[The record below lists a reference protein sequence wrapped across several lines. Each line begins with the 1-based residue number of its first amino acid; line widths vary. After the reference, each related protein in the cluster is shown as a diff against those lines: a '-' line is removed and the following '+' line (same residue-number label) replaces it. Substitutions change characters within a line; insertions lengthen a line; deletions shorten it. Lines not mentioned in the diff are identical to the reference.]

1 MYDMKALYEAYTVE
15 EAVKLR
21 LEHPEAQIIAGGTDV
36 LVQMRE
42 GRRAG
47 KELIS
52 IQKID
57 SMRGV
62 SMDEDENIRIGSL
75 TTFSHITRNPII
87 IEKINVLGEAVDM
100 VGGPQIR
107 NIGTIGG
114 NTCNGVTSADSAST
128 LHAWDAVIELTGK
141 NGVRRLPIHDFYIK
155 AGKVDIRAEDGEI
168 QTAVLIPKES
178 YENCFGHYIKY
189 AMRNAMDIATTGCS
203 VNVVLSEDKKTIA
216 RARIAYGVAGPVPMR
231 APSAEAQANGR
242 PVCRETVDAF
252 AQAVLQDIHPRDSW
266 RASKA
271 FREHIAVELARRCL
285 IRSIELAG
293 GAVK

>member
-1 MYDMKALYEAYTVE
+1 MYDMKALYEAESVE
-15 EAVKLR
+15 NAIALR

-52 IQKID
+52 IQKLD
-57 SMRGV
+57 ELRGV
-62 SMDEDENIRIGSL
+62 TMEDDGTIRIGSL
-75 TTFSHITRNPII
+75 TVFSHITHDPII
-87 IEKINVLGEAVDM
+87 QKYINVLGEAVDM

-128 LHAWDAVIELTGK
+128 LHAWEAIVELTGK
-141 NGVRRLPIHDFYIK
+141 SGIRRLPIKDFYIK
-155 AGKVDIRAEDGEI
+155 AGQVDIRVEDGEI

-189 AMRNAMDIATTGCS
+189 ARRNAMDIATLGTS
-203 VNVVLSEDKKTIA
+203 VNVRLSADKKTVE
-216 RARIAYGVAGPVPMR
+216 RARVAFGVAGPVPLR
-231 APSAEAQANGR
+231 AATAEAVAAGQPISEEMADR
-242 PVCRETVDAF
+242 F
-252 AQAVLQDIHPRDSW
+252 AQAVKEDINPRDSW
-266 RASKA
+266 RAAKD
-271 FREHIAVELARRCL
+271 FRMHIAVESARRAFL
-285 IRSIELAG
+285 QAVKLAG
-293 GAVK
+293 GEL